1 MWLFRLG
8 HMATR
13 LLVALRQAA
22 TARLPR
28 RDRSKW
34 LSSGHQLPANQRQW
48 ANSACST
55 FSSGRWVALNDP
67 IGLILSI
74 SPFTYLPEAETF
86 WRCAILRLISGEH
99 RNIWNQCLVSVIMI
113 VISNLVMSI
122 VEREPGGFR
131 NHHKTAHQ
139 YSVLAL
145 LWLVNYDIY
154 KKLLVS

>member
-1 MWLFRLG
+1 
-8 HMATR
+8 
-13 LLVALRQAA
+13 
-22 TARLPR
+22 
-28 RDRSKW
+28 
-34 LSSGHQLPANQRQW
+34 
-48 ANSACST
+48 
-55 FSSGRWVALNDP
+55 VALNDP